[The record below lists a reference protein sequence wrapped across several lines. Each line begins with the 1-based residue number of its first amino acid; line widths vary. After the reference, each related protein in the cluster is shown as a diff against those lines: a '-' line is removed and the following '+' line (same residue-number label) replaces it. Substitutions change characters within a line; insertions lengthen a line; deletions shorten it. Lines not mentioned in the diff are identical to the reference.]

1 VNDICVVTIWC
12 DVIACTEED
21 VKTRKCSIVQ
31 SANGNGYAT
40 LADQVYAQD
49 YALGAAH
56 RM

>member
-1 VNDICVVTIWC
+1 VNDICVVTMWC
-12 DVIACTEED
+12 DVIAYTED

-49 YALGAAH
+49 YALGAAP